1 MDDIRIGIVGCSE
14 GTHGKVWA
22 EMISQPNARTFG
34 MRPMRVWDADPAAA
48 DLVARST
55 HAIAVRDPAEAGL
68 GMDGVWITELHPTNY
83 LALARPYLER
93 GMRLFFNRPFAGSIA
108 DAREIIR
115 LARAHGARIY
125 SASALYHTSVLA
137 RAQDQVAKLGGVR
150 LFNVTGPTDHLT
162 FYMPHA
168 IACMTSVLG
177 VGVRTVQ
184 AIQLAEDPTDSHKTM
199 APVLATVQ
207 YAQDSRCGPA
217 TGTIQMVGP
226 GASWYGFRLKA
237 FGPNGETE
245 DIHFDVGYEL
255 LLEKMSAFFR
265 TGEEPIAP
273 STILEKTA
281 VYYGIRESAHLRGR
295 PVDITRRMR

>member
-22 EMISQPNARTFG
+22 EMISQPGGRTFG
-34 MRPMRVWDADPAAA
+34 MRPTRVWDADPGAA
-48 DLVARST
+48 DLVART
-55 HAIAVRDPAEAGL
+55 AHATPVRDPGEVDNGV
-68 GMDGVWITELHPTNY
+68 DGIWITELHPDRY
-83 LALARPYLER
+83 LALARPYLQR
-93 GMRLFFNRPFAGSIA
+93 GMRLFFNRPFAGSTA

-115 LARAHGARIY
+115 LAQVHGARIY
-125 SASALYHTSVLA
+125 SASALYHTAVLPRA
-137 RAQDQVAKLGGVR
+137 RDQVSKLGGVR

-162 FYMPHA
+162 FYLPHA

-177 VGVRTVQ
+177 AGAQTVR
-184 AIQLAEDPTDSHKTM
+184 AIQLTEDPSDANKSTT
-199 APVLATVQ
+199 PVLATVQ
-207 YAQDSRCGPA
+207 FSADSSVGA
-217 TGTIQMVGP
+217 AVGTLQMVGP

-265 TGEEPIAP
+265 TGEEPIPPA
-273 STILEKTA
+273 TILEKTA
-281 VYYGIRESAHLRGR
+281 IYYGIRESARLHGR
-295 PVDITRRMR
+295 PVDIAGRKR